1 MGAVLAAAVV
11 AAAVLVGCGGGGDEE
26 SADTTST
33 TVATTTTVA
42 VTATSSAS
50 VSILVARARTRIP
63 DIGRVTPTTTT
74 LALGDAISVED
85 PETGEFV
92 TFNELVEMRHMV
104 EVQTD
109 HGPVW
114 LDRDPSLADAVAFA
128 DGVAYMLDNCRNLA
142 AADLERTEGIQALLL
157 ACLEDGR
164 ITTN

>member
-1 MGAVLAAAVV
+1 MVL

-33 TVATTTTVA
+33 TVVTTTTVA
-42 VTATSSAS
+42 AAATSSAS
-50 VSILVARARTRIP
+50 VSLLVARARTRIP
-63 DIGRVTPTTTT
+63 DIGVVAPTTAT

-109 HGPVW
+109 DGPVW
-114 LDRDPSLADAVAFA
+114 LDRDPALADAPAFA

-142 AADLERTEGIQALLL
+142 AADLERTGGIQALLL
-157 ACLEDGR
+157 VCLEDGQ

>member
-1 MGAVLAAAVV
+1 MRVMGAIL

-63 DIGRVTPTTTT
+63 DIGRVTPTTATT

-114 LDRDPSLADAVAFA
+114 LDRDPSLADALVFA